1 MSWLL
6 TNPEK
11 EYIDSVKT
19 DVMRTWRRFGFIPP
33 SEAKARESASDKLNQ
48 QKEENHER
56 PVL

>member
-19 DVMRTWRRFGFIPP
+19 DVMRTWRRFGFVPP
-33 SEAKARESASDKLNQ
+33 SELKDKESASPKPNQEKEDKQ
-48 QKEENHER
+48 
-56 PVL
+56 